1 MKKFIIPVLLSTVLA
16 SGCAVT
22 APIGKGGNIGSFAY
36 DDERSKALLATAI
49 VAGAVVLMAAAENRC
64 VERFTNGPDTN
75 GTPQFIKIDGKM
87 QPNSNYGKA
96 NARNVC

>member
-36 DDERSKALLATAI
+36 DDERSKALLATAV
-49 VAGAVVLMAAAENRC
+49 VAGAVVLMAAAQNRC
-64 VERFTNGPDTN
+64 VERFTNGDTN
-75 GTPQFIKIDGKM
+75 GTPQFLDENKTK
-87 QPNSNYGKA
+87 PNSNYGKA

>member
-22 APIGKGGNIGSFAY
+22 APIGKGGRIGSFEY
-36 DDERSKALLATAI
+36 DDERSKALLATAV

-64 VERFTNGPDTN
+64 VERFVNGPDTN
-75 GTPQFIKIDGKM
+75 GTPQFVGKNNDI
-87 QPNSNYGKA
+87 PNSNYGKQ
-96 NARNVC
+96 NARNRC

>member
-36 DDERSKALLATAI
+36 DDERSKALLATAV
-49 VAGAVVLMAAAENRC
+49 VAGAVVLIAAAQNRC

-75 GTPQFIKIDGKM
+75 GTPKTIKTTSGEI
-87 QPNSNYGKA
+87 PNSNYGKA